1 MAARARSLFAAGAYP
16 KTSPG
21 KHRAGPGSH
30 GYFPLASAP
39 GVPYKTPQRMK
50 SKILLALT
58 LSVFSLAA
66 VHAADALDEKAFQK
80 HMKAV
85 GKTAKAFKANFESKN
100 AAALEKDGAA
110 TAEAYKGM
118 AAFFKARKND
128 DAAKWSDDAATG
140 ASGAA
145 VAAKAGDWDKV
156 KAEWNAVGKNCKA
169 CHDKYREKLDDG
181 SYKIK

>member
-1 MAARARSLFAAGAYP
+1 
-16 KTSPG
+16 
-21 KHRAGPGSH
+21 
-30 GYFPLASAP
+30 
-39 GVPYKTPQRMK
+39 MK
-50 SKILLALT
+50 IKILLPLI

-66 VHAADALDEKAFQK
+66 VHAADVLDEKAFQK

-85 GKTAKAFKANFESKN
+85 GKTTKAFKANFESKN
-100 AAALEKDGAA
+100 AAAIEKDGAD
-110 TAEAYKGM
+110 TAAAYKAM

-128 DAAKWSDDAATG
+128 DAVKWSDDSAAG
-140 ASGAA
+140 AAGAA

-156 KAEWNAVGKNCKA
+156 KSEWGAVGKNCKA